1 MLTHVVCLRF
11 DDLAT
16 AAEARDR
23 LLAMAGRIP
32 AMTGIE
38 AGVDQTRDPRS
49 YELALITRHADAAGL
64 AAYQVHPVHQEVLA
78 WLKERVRG
86 AVAVDFES

>member
-11 DDLAT
+11 DDLQT

-23 LLAMAGRIP
+23 LLSMAGRIP
-32 AMTGIE
+32 SLTGIE
-38 AGVDQTRDPRS
+38 AGVDQTRSPRS

-86 AVAVDFES
+86 AVAVDLES